1 MSDSVHLPAGAASN
15 ARPATISV
23 IFAVKNEARH
33 LRAAVGAVQAQAG
46 ATISDIAIA
55 IAPSDDDTVAIATDL
70 AATDPRIRII
80 DNPDSWVSH
89 GLNRAIAA
97 TTGDIVV
104 RVDGHCELAPDYV
117 ATAAATMARTGAS
130 VVGGIQRAI
139 GTTPTQRAIAA
150 AMTSPLGVGDAKFH
164 YGGQEGPTDTVFLGV
179 FRRDALEAV
188 GGFNESLLRNQDY
201 DLNWRIRQ
209 SGGVVW
215 FDPSL
220 AVDYLPRATFGGLWR
235 QYVDYGWWKQIML
248 RDNPQSLKARQL
260 AAPLLVAG
268 LAASGVAAGATRRWW
283 MLGPWL
289 AYGAGLVAGAAAAT
303 DQPLETRRRL
313 PAVFATM
320 HVAWGS
326 GFWASLLSGRRSS

>member
-1 MSDSVHLPAGAASN
+1 MN
-15 ARPATISV
+15 AQTVGEPSSIDRSTTISV
-23 IFAVKNEARH
+23 VLAVKNEARH
-33 LRAAVGAVQAQAG
+33 LRAAVEAVQAQTGVEIA
-46 ATISDIAIA
+46 DIAIA
-55 IAPSDDDTVAIATDL
+55 IAPSSDDTVTIARDL
-70 AATDPRIRII
+70 AESDPRIVVL

-117 ATAAATMARTGAS
+117 TTAAATMARTGAS

-139 GTTPTQRAIAA
+139 GTAPTQRAIAA

-164 YGGQEGPTDTVFLGV
+164 YGGAEGPTDTVFLGV

-188 GGFNESLLRNQDY
+188 GGFNETLLRNQDY

-215 FDPSL
+215 FDPNL
-220 AVDYLPRATFGGLWR
+220 AVDYLPRATLGGLWR

-248 RDNPQSLKARQL
+248 RDNPASLKARQM
-260 AAPLLVAG
+260 AAPVLVAG
-268 LAASGVAAGATRRWW
+268 LTGSAVAAAATRRPWI
-283 MLGPWL
+283 LLPWL
-289 AYGAGLVAGAAAAT
+289 GYGAALVAGAAAAKN
-303 DQPLETRRRL
+303 QPLATRLRL

-320 HVAWGS
+320 HLAWGS
-326 GFWASLLSGRRSS
+326 GFWASLLLRKKSTS

>member
-1 MSDSVHLPAGAASN
+1 MSDSVHPPARSASN

-33 LRAAVGAVQAQAG
+33 LRRAVEAVQAQTG
-46 ATISDIAIA
+46 TTISDIAIA

-70 AATDPRIRII
+70 AAADPRIRVI

-89 GLNRAIAA
+89 GLNRAIDA

-104 RVDGHCELAPDYV
+104 RVDGHCELAPNYV
-117 ATAAATMARTGAS
+117 ATAAATMARTGAA

-139 GTTPTQRAIAA
+139 GTTPTQRAVAA
-150 AMTSPLGVGDAKFH
+150 AMTSPFGVGDATFH
-164 YGGQEGPTDTVFLGV
+164 YGGDEGPTDTVFLGV

-209 SGGVVW
+209 TGGVVW
-215 FDPSL
+215 FDPNL
-220 AVDYLPRATFGGLWR
+220 AVEYLPRATLGALWR

-248 RDNPQSLKARQL
+248 RDNPRSLKARQL
-260 AAPLLVAG
+260 AAPILVAG
-268 LAASGVAAGATRRWW
+268 LATSAIAAGATRRWW

-289 AYGAGLVAGAAAAT
+289 GYGAALVAGSAAAT
-303 DQPLETRRRL
+303 EQPIDTRRRL

-320 HVAWGS
+320 HVAWGT
-326 GFWASLLSGRRSS
+326 GFWASLLLRRRSS